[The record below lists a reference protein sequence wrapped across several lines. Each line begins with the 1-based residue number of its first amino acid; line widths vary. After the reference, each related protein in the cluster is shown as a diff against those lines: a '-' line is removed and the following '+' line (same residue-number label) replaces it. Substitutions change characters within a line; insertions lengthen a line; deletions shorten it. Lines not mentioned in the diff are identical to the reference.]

1 MHYHTA
7 RYANSITSLVMIV
20 DYVKSATSVRSVKM
34 SEPSYLS
41 GDTLSRSTAYEGSQE
56 VECGECGELAEV
68 TTTEEYS
75 HGETTWYAEW
85 ICVCGES
92 NSAEGWYD
100 PNFTD

>member
-1 MHYHTA
+1 
-7 RYANSITSLVMIV
+7 
-20 DYVKSATSVRSVKM
+20 M

-41 GDTLSRSTAYEGSQE
+41 GDAFSRSTASEGSQE

-100 PNFTD
+100 PNFTDQFVLARQRACLMQYITVATKPINKE